1 MAFCRSSLLL
11 RRALAGSRRTAASCS
26 SSSYA
31 FRGQRRYS
39 GGEGTTISAP
49 GYHVNSGSSYMK
61 GSVFWEKD
69 KPITY
74 EDFEMPRPKA
84 NEVLIKIKACG
95 ACHSDLH
102 VIKGDLNFPLPCI
115 LGHEI
120 TGEIVEHGP
129 HTDTKFIQRYP
140 IGSKAIG
147 AFIMPCGSCF
157 YCSKGEDDLCEPFF
171 AYNRAKG
178 TLYDGETRLFLR
190 GSRKPVYMFSMGG
203 LAEYCVM
210 PTNGLTP
217 LPDTLPYAE
226 SSVLGCAVFT
236 AYGAIAHAAEVK
248 PGNSVAVIGIGGVG
262 SSCLQIAKAFGATQ
276 IIAVDVQ
283 DAKLETAKTFGA
295 THAINSR
302 KEDAIAKI
310 KELTGGRGVDI
321 AVEALGGPKTF
332 QQCVQSVRG
341 GGKAVMIGL
350 AASGGKGGIG
360 EVDIIQLVR
369 RKIKIIGSYG
379 GRAMTDLP
387 KLVELAEQGVFNLE
401 SAVTRRYKFDE
412 AAQAFQDLA
421 NRSIVGRGIIE
432 IV

>member
-11 RRALAGSRRTAASCS
+11 RKALGGSSRRVAAAALCS
-26 SSSYA
+26 SYRSSE
-31 FRGQRRYS
+31 GRRWYS
-39 GGEGTTISAP
+39 GEPTSAA
-49 GYHVNSGSSYMK
+49 GYHVNTVPSYMT

-84 NEVLIKIKACG
+84 NEVLIKTKACG

-102 VIKGDLNFPLPCI
+102 VIRGDLKFPCPCI

-120 TGEIVEHGP
+120 TGEVVQHGP
-129 HTDTKFIQRYP
+129 QTDSNVIQRYP
-140 IGSKAIG
+140 VGSKVVG

-157 YCSKGEDDLCEPFF
+157 YCSRGEDDLCEPFF

-190 GSRKPVYMFSMGG
+190 NSRKPVYMFSMGG

-210 PTNGLTP
+210 PANGLTP
-217 LPDTLPYAE
+217 LPDTLPYSE

-236 AYGAIAHAAEVK
+236 AYGAVAHAAEVK
-248 PGNSVAVIGIGGVG
+248 PGNS
-262 SSCLQIAKAFGATQ
+262 IAISKAFGATE

-283 DAKLETAKTFGA
+283 DEKLNTAKTFGA
-295 THAINSR
+295 THSINAR
-302 KEDAIAKI
+302 KEDAVAKI
-310 KELTGGRGVDI
+310 RELTDGRGVDI
-321 AVEALGGPKTF
+321 AVDALGGPKTF
-332 QQCVQSVRG
+332 QQCIQSVRG

-350 AASGGKGGIG
+350 SPGGGLG

-369 RKIKIIGSYG
+369 RKVKVIGSYG
-379 GRAMTDLP
+379 GRAKTDLP
-387 KLVELAEQGVFNLE
+387 RLVELAEQGIFNLE
-401 SAVTRRYKFDE
+401 SAVTRKYKFEE
-412 AAQAFQDLA
+412 AAKAFQDLD
-421 NRSIVGRGIIE
+421 NKTIIGRGIIE
-432 IV
+432 LM